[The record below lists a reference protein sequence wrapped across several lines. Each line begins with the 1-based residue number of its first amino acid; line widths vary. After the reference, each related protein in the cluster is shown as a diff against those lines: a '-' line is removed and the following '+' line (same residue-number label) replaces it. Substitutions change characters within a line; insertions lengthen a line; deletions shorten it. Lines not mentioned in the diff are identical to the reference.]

1 MTMEGTR
8 PGVDSRK
15 KSPQLVQSWEQKQNR
30 FYLYCPETVLEIN
43 ILAENV
49 IRFRFSPERAY
60 SEDFSYAIVDSLPEP
75 TCKFELKEVG
85 DQYHILTDAL
95 KCRISKTLRISIH
108 DKTGRLIS
116 EDERGFYWEPQG
128 EWGGNAVYYGRRIQE
143 GECFFGMGDKPFELN
158 LRGRRMENWGS
169 DRYGFEKQSDP
180 LYKNIPF
187 FFGLHHNA
195 AYGIFFDNTF
205 RTLFDFGHERSDVA
219 TFSAPGGEL
228 DYYFIYGPELTR
240 VAEGYT
246 RVTGRPELPPLWALG
261 YHQSKWSY
269 YPEAKL
275 KEVANEFRR
284 RKIPCDV
291 LQLDIEYMDGFRC
304 FSWDKS
310 RFPDPRRTLSELEV
324 DGFKTVAIVNPGVK
338 VDREYPVYVEGVEKR
353 YFCRRA
359 DGPIMQGKVW
369 PGLCHFPD
377 FTNPLVREWWARLT
391 REFMTSGIRGIWTD
405 MNEPVIF
412 EVEGGT
418 FPMDT
423 RHDYDGQPCSHRK
436 AHNVYGMQMA
446 RATYVGCKKAV
457 YPRRPFV
464 ITRSGYSGVQ
474 RYASVWTGDN
484 IATWEHLWIANLQCQ
499 RLSISGISFCGSD
512 IGGFIGRPSGEL
524 YVRWLQ
530 MGAFH
535 PFFRTHSSGDHGE
548 QEPWT
553 FGEECEGVAKKTIE
567 MRYRFLPYLYTAFW
581 QHVSRGTPVL
591 RPLVFLDQENTE
603 TYFRMDEFGVGEN
616 IIVCPVTQDGARSRR
631 MYLPVGDWY
640 HYWTDALMAGRQE
653 IEIEAPLDEIPVFV
667 RAGAV
672 IPHYPVMQYVR
683 EKPIETLDLHVYFM
697 TASRSSE
704 MYEDDGDYYDYEQGN
719 YRRRTFTL
727 TGASSSLTLEQR
739 TEGRYNADYDTFR
752 IIFHGLP
759 FLPAGMV
766 VDGETQMFE
775 SHTMGMESFFSVE
788 VDKSFE
794 HLKIMRL
801 DGFA

>member
-1 MTMEGTR
+1 MEAYRSG
-8 PGVDSRK
+8 GDSRK
-15 KSPQLVQSWEQKQNR
+15 KSPQLVQFWEQQQNR
-30 FYLYCPETVLEIN
+30 FYLYCTETVLEISV
-43 ILAENV
+43 IAEH
-49 IRFRFSPERAY
+49 IFRFRFFPEGTITSP
-60 SEDFSYAIVDSLPEP
+60 DFSYAIDGALPLP
-75 TCKFELKEVG
+75 ACRYELRESG
-85 DQYHILTDAL
+85 DQYHVLTDSL
-95 KCRISKTLRISIH
+95 KCRISKTLHITLH
-108 DKTGRLIS
+108 DKTGRIIS
-116 EDERGFYWEPQG
+116 EDERGFYWEPNV
-128 EWGGNAVYYGRRIQE
+128 ELGGNAVYYSRRIQE
-143 GECFFGMGDKPFELN
+143 AESFFGMGDKPFELN

-187 FFGLHHNA
+187 FFGLHHDI
-195 AYGIFFDNTF
+195 AYGIFFDNCFHTY
-205 RTLFDFGHERSDVA
+205 FDFGHERSDVS

-246 RVTGRPELPPLWALG
+246 TITGRPELPPLWALG

-275 KEVANEFRR
+275 KEVANGFRS

-304 FSWDKS
+304 FTWDKE
-310 RFPDPRRTLSELEV
+310 RFPDPRRTLHELEV
-324 DGFKTVAIVNPGVK
+324 DGFKAVAILNPGIK
-338 VDREYPVYVEGVEKR
+338 IDKAYDVYREGVANR

-359 DGPIMQGKVW
+359 DGPLMQGKVW

-377 FTNPLVREWWARLT
+377 FTHPRVREWWAGRT
-391 REFMTSGIRGIWTD
+391 REFMAYGIRGIWTD
-405 MNEPVIF
+405 MNEPVVF

-418 FPMDT
+418 FPIDT
-423 RHDYDGQPCSHRK
+423 RHEYDGYPCSHRK

-446 RATYVGCKKAV
+446 RATYEGSKKAV

-474 RYASVWTGDN
+474 RFSAMWTGDN

-499 RLSISGISFCGSD
+499 RLSISGVSFCGSD

-524 YVRWLQ
+524 YIRWLQ

-548 QEPWT
+548 QEPWA
-553 FGEECEGVAKKTIE
+553 FGEEYEGIAKKTIE
-567 MRYRFLPYLYTAFW
+567 LRYRFLPYIYTAFW

-591 RPLVFLDQENTE
+591 RSLVFLDQEDPE
-603 TYFRMDEFGVGEN
+603 THHRMEEFGLGEN
-616 IIVCPVTQDGARSRR
+616 VLVCPVSQEGARSRKL
-631 MYLPVGDWY
+631 YLPKGNWY
-640 HYWTDALMAGRQE
+640 HYWTDVTLSGRQE
-653 IEIEAPLDEIPVFV
+653 IEIEAPLGEIPIFV

-672 IPHYPVMQYVR
+672 IPHYPVLQYVG
-683 EKPIETLDLHVYFM
+683 EKEIETLDLHVYYLPA
-697 TASRSSE
+697 TRSSE
-704 MYEDDGDYYDYEQGN
+704 LYEDDGDYYDYEQGN

-727 TGASSSLTLEQR
+727 TGTASGLLLEQR
-739 TEGRYNADYDTFR
+739 TEGRYNSDYDTFR
-752 IIFHGLP
+752 LFLHGLP
-759 FLPAGMV
+759 FLPAGMI
-766 VDGETQMFE
+766 VDGETTMFE
-775 SHTMGMESFFSVE
+775 SLATGIESPFSVI
-788 VDKSFE
+788 VDKGFGQIAI
-794 HLKIMRL
+794 LRL